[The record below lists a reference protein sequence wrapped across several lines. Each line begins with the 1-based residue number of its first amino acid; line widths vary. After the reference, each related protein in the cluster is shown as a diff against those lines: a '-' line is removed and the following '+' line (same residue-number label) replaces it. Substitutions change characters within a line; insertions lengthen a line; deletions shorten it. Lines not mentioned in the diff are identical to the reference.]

1 MSSKLSALTPTQFE
15 LLAALRENSTN
26 TVLFHASIAEKYGLN
41 ATDHKCLDYII
52 RRGPVTAG
60 QIMEY
65 TGLTS
70 GAVTG
75 IINRLEKK
83 GYVRRR
89 KDAEDKR
96 KVLVEKI
103 PTSIAHIDAIFES
116 ILDETIQLL
125 RRYSEDEL
133 SIILDFVHRCN
144 MITQSHM
151 TKLPD

>member
-1 MSSKLSALTPTQFE
+1 MSSKPFLSPIQLK

-41 ATDHKCLDYII
+41 ATDHKCLDFII
-52 RRGPVTAG
+52 RNGPVTAG

-83 GYVRRR
+83 GYVQRN
-89 KDAEDKR
+89 KDILDKR

-103 PTSIAHIDAIFES
+103 PASIAHIDALFES
-116 ILDETIQLL
+116 IQKDTVQLL
-125 RRYSEDEL
+125 NRYSEEEL
-133 SIILDFVHRCN
+133 STILDFIHRCN
-144 MITQSHM
+144 TMTQTHM
-151 TKLPD
+151 TTAP